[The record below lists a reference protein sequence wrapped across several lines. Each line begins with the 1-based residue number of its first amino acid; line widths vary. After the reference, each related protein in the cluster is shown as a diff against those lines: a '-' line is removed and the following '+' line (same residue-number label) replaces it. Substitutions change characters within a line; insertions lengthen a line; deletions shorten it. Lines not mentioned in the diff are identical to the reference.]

1 MSINIVTS
9 RETIE
14 SYIDEI
20 QAAGDSERN
29 AFGFLVPGAYKEFVY
44 QERAVIAISDDD
56 HSLAGYVL
64 YGGAFPQ
71 AKIFQTYVLPDRRGQ
86 KVGEKLLAAVFQRLE
101 DKGFLSV
108 VANVAS
114 DLTDANSFYDSMGFD
129 IVTTKPGGKTT
140 QRLINVRARDL
151 STPSLLDSLERPS
164 SPVHSIAFRSPY
176 QSSSPLYILDLN
188 VIFDVTKKRPR
199 SKVAQG
205 VIAAGMENGARIA
218 ITDELIAELEKH
230 TLPDKP
236 DPILGL
242 CRALPRLRLP
252 SSDQLR
258 EYREKLLPV
267 VFPEKANAGTLKAN
281 DEADLRHLT
290 TAILENAKGFITS
303 DTPILR
309 ASTELEAVFGL
320 AILSPSAFGQGFA
333 VEYGGAPSTFA
344 STKNATIERCHFSET
359 DKTCLNLLLSKFH
372 LPEQVVRTVTAAGTA
387 SAPRRRELVRSNG
400 ALICFASWDAPSAAS
415 GERQLYVYADEGH
428 PDASLGINNLLESA
442 CRDIG
447 HQNVAIFSL
456 KTLVHQHLVRSTA
469 ISFGF
474 HSEIADRPKNS
485 MLRKACLGRAIVPEH
500 WNKLKDDVEEAIG
513 IKVSGSLSS
522 HGSNPIKIQD
532 AKGNQIAVSLLEL
545 EELLSP
551 AVLSAQ
557 DRPGVIFPIWPS
569 YAEDLFHGGQQPS
582 FLDQQSAILKP
593 TKAYIGGNYGSVPEG
608 GLAFFYESSKQNGR
622 SAIIAVARILK
633 RYSLTKEQAKSISV
647 DRGVLPD
654 QAIDGIT
661 DYKKLTTV
669 TDIDSIMLFANP
681 IGYRELGQLGCDN
694 GTNFI
699 TSTPINPDQCMALI
713 RAGAPYIG

>member
-14 SYIDEI
+14 SYINEI
-20 QAAGDSERN
+20 QAAADSERN

-44 QERAVIAISDDD
+44 QQRVVIAISGEDK
-56 HSLAGYVL
+56 SLAGYVL

-71 AKIFQTYVLPDRRGQ
+71 AKIFQTYVSPDLRGQ
-86 KVGEKLLAAVFQRLE
+86 KVGQKLLTAVFQHLE
-101 DKGFLSV
+101 EKGFLSV

-114 DLTDANSFYDSMGFD
+114 DLDVANCFYESMGFD

-199 SKVAQG
+199 SEVAQG

-218 ITDELIAELEKH
+218 ITEELITELEKH
-230 TLPDKP
+230 TLPNKP

-252 SSDQLR
+252 SSNQLR
-258 EYREKLLPV
+258 EYRQKLLPI
-267 VFPEKANAGTLKAN
+267 VFPEKSNAGTLKPN

-290 TAILENAKGFITS
+290 TAIMENAKGFITS

-309 ASTELEAVFGL
+309 ASTELEAAFGL
-320 AILSPSAFGQGFA
+320 TILSPSAFGQGFA
-333 VEYGGAPSTFA
+333 VEYGGSPSTFA
-344 STKNATIERCHFSET
+344 STKNATIERCHFSESDDT
-359 DKTCLNLLLSKFH
+359 YLKSLLSKFH
-372 LPEQVVRTVTAAGTA
+372 LSEQMVRTVAAAGTA

-400 ALICFASWDAPSAAS
+400 DLVCFASWDPPSPAS
-415 GERQLYVYADEGH
+415 RERQLYIYADEGH
-428 PDASLGINNLLESA
+428 PDASLAINNLLESA

-447 HQNVAIFSL
+447 HQNLAIFFL

-474 HSEIADRPKNS
+474 HSETADRPKNS
-485 MLRKACLGRAIVPEH
+485 VLRKACLGRAIVPEK

-513 IKVSGSLSS
+513 VKVSGSLSS
-522 HGSNPIKIQD
+522 GGSNPIMVED
-532 AKGNQIAVSLLEL
+532 AKGKQISVSLLEL

-551 AVLSAQ
+551 AVLSAP

-569 YAEDLFHGGQQPS
+569 YAEELFHGGQQLS

-608 GLAFFYESSKQNGR
+608 GLAFFYESSRQNGR

-633 RYSLTKEQAKSISV
+633 RYSLTKEQAKSISA

-654 QAIDGIT
+654 QAIDGVT
-661 DYKKLTTV
+661 DYKALKTV
-669 TDIDSIMLFANP
+669 TDIDSIMLFKNP
-681 IGYRELGQLGCDN
+681 IGYRELCKLGCDN
-694 GTNFI
+694 GMNFI
-699 TSTPINPDQCMALI
+699 TSTPINPDQCVALI
-713 RAGAPYIG
+713 RAGAPSIA